1 MKILL
6 AGAII
11 DFYVNPD
18 IYEKRKTR
26 RGKFNFVQREL
37 KKKLDSLTGITVNGI
52 TIRDASITSNNFW
65 GIDEFCT
72 LNDLNYSCNNE
83 VPLREDKLTI
93 RILMI
98 DIVGVFEG
106 DIEFQ
111 DQFFEVS
118 EDDFHL
124 KVSNVKTV

>member
-11 DFYVNPD
+11 DFYVSPTK
-18 IYEKRKTR
+18 YENYKTN
-26 RGKFNFVQREL
+26 RGKFNYVQREL
-37 KKKLDSLTGITVNGI
+37 QKKLDSLTGKVVNGI

-72 LNDLNYSCNNE
+72 PNDLNYSCNNE

-93 RILMI
+93 RIFMI
-98 DIVGVFEG
+98 DIVGVYEG
-106 DIEFQ
+106 DIELQ
-111 DQFFEVS
+111 EQFFKVS
-118 EDDFHL
+118 DKNFHL
-124 KVSNVKTV
+124 TVSNVKTI

>member
-11 DFYVNPD
+11 DFYVNPNK
-18 IYEKRKTR
+18 YENYKTNAGRK
-26 RGKFNFVQREL
+26 NFVQREL
-37 KKKLDSLTGITVNGI
+37 KNKLDSLTGKTVNGI

-65 GIDEFCT
+65 GIDKFCT
-72 LNDLNYSCNNE
+72 PNDLNYSCNNE

-93 RILMI
+93 RIFMI
-98 DIVGVFEG
+98 DIVGVYEG
-106 DIEFQ
+106 DVELQ
-111 DQFFEVS
+111 DQFFKVS

-124 KVSNVKTV
+124 TVSNVKTV